1 MCMPERCSRLM
12 TSRSRQM
19 TWIELK
25 HPFQMQTMTSAKQ
38 AVSVPSMLRHSILR
52 ITMPTRPAISAAIGS
67 TFQSLWY
74 TNIRSILPK

>member
-1 MCMPERCSRLM
+1 M
-12 TSRSRQM
+12 
-19 TWIELK
+19 
-25 HPFQMQTMTSAKQ
+25 
-38 AVSVPSMLRHSILR
+38 LR